1 MTSKKEVDAHLAAAL
16 RRLRAVA
23 TQTRARQ
30 QIQVRTVQ
38 PGPNAL
44 RGMSVG
50 LLAAEMVRQV
60 VRDDVRG
67 VERVAT
73 EFERRDFDAAARE
86 IRTPSQHVDDEVI
99 AEVDFFDGHQAPNIE
114 AGLRRS
120 VAALDEMAA
129 EVDEIELQPLSNREV
144 VEDLEAVGAPQ
155 EMVDAYVMGIGVD
168 NQNPAEIVQQQLD
181 SGEKLPLSFTNALDA
196 TIGNERVNDL
206 TQ

>member
-38 PGPNAL
+38 PGANAL

-86 IRTPSQHVDDEVI
+86 VRTPSQHVDDEVI
-99 AEVDFFDGHQAPNIE
+99 AEVDFFDASNVE
-114 AGLRRS
+114 VGLRRS

-129 EVDEIELQPLSNREV
+129 GVDEIELQPLSNREV

-181 SGEKLPLSFTNALDA
+181 SGEKMPLSFTNALDA
-196 TIGNERVNDL
+196 TMGERVNEL
-206 TQ
+206 